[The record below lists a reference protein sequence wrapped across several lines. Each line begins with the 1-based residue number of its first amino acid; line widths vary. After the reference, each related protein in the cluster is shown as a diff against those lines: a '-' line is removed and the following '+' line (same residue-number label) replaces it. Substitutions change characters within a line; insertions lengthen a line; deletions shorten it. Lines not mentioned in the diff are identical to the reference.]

1 MKTFEQFM
9 SQAADDKDPY
19 WGLFEINKVANQA
32 VLNAVE
38 YGYKKAEEEAT
49 TEITRL
55 NKMVFDLQN
64 SAIEMAGKLKQMEG
78 NPQIIDDITIM
89 DEHEFNQEELQR
101 MAENI
106 TYDRIENNLIEVC
119 NFVTV
124 LYKVTE
130 TPVGKKYDYLAIRTQ
145 L

>member
-1 MKTFEQFM
+1 
-9 SQAADDKDPY
+9 
-19 WGLFEINKVANQA
+19 
-32 VLNAVE
+32 
-38 YGYKKAEEEAT
+38 
-49 TEITRL
+49 
-55 NKMVFDLQN
+55 
-64 SAIEMAGKLKQMEG
+64 MEG

-89 DEHEFNQEELQR
+89 DEHEFNQEELQK
-101 MAENI
+101 MAEDI